1 MTEEYAKW
9 NIKYL
14 TDGFGKSLKIS
25 DMSINQVNNSLR
37 ICKTKTQVILKQMEG
52 LYQRRYELLKDT
64 GYELKNA
71 KKKMAQ
77 TIGIKKGISNEKAD
91 RMQHILITAL
101 DFLEKGRSIE
111 LVEAILKQAKEE
123 FN

>member
-14 TDGFGKSLKIS
+14 TDGVGKSLKIS

-71 KKKMAQ
+71 KMKMAQ
-77 TIGIKKGISNEKAD
+77 TIGIKKGISDKKGD
-91 RMQHILITAL
+91 RLQQILITAL
-101 DFLEKGRSIE
+101 DFLQKGKSIE
-111 LVEAILKQAKEE
+111 LVEAILIQAKEE
-123 FN
+123 FD